1 MRTKNILL
9 SLILIF
15 TLFTFSTASAEGV
28 GITPFRIEETVKP
41 GQTTTN
47 FITVTNNSDE
57 AKVFYGEVKD
67 FIPRGEGG
75 EAILVPDNSEKEDSL
90 RQWVNLPTSK
100 ISLGPGERREIP
112 IIFDVPEDVGPGGY
126 YGAILFGPNP
136 PDEDP
141 DGEGAYIYFS
151 QKVGVL
157 ALLQVEGM
165 VDEEAIVREFFTDKM
180 FYFFTPFEVD
190 LATRMENRGNVHIKP
205 VGSIEI
211 TNMVG
216 SQVATM
222 QVNEMG
228 GNILPGT
235 VRRFENEWNDQFG
248 FGRYEAMLSLSF
260 GTPPSQGGMGIQT
273 ATTKT
278 SFWIIPWKWVLGA
291 ILVLTLIGISL
302 YLLFKRYKEKT
313 VKEAVKKAGGD
324 DSLLDKK
331 DSSNLY
337 FYLIVA
343 IILILLLSIGG
354 TIIFL
359 LFA

>member
-151 QKVGVL
+151 QK
-157 ALLQVEGM
+157 
-165 VDEEAIVREFFTDKM
+165 
-180 FYFFTPFEVD
+180 
-190 LATRMENRGNVHIKP
+190 
-205 VGSIEI
+205 
-211 TNMVG
+211 
-216 SQVATM
+216 
-222 QVNEMG
+222 
-228 GNILPGT
+228 
-235 VRRFENEWNDQFG
+235 
-248 FGRYEAMLSLSF
+248 
-260 GTPPSQGGMGIQT
+260 
-273 ATTKT
+273 
-278 SFWIIPWKWVLGA
+278 
-291 ILVLTLIGISL
+291 
-302 YLLFKRYKEKT
+302 
-313 VKEAVKKAGGD
+313 
-324 DSLLDKK
+324 
-331 DSSNLY
+331 
-337 FYLIVA
+337 
-343 IILILLLSIGG
+343 
-354 TIIFL
+354 
-359 LFA
+359 